1 MPRPPIVEV
10 DEDDKGPGDKADPE
24 EVFLVSRANGEE

>member
-1 MPRPPIVEV
+1 MLPPPDVDV
-10 DEDDKGPGDKADPE
+10 DEKDNEPGDSAEPE